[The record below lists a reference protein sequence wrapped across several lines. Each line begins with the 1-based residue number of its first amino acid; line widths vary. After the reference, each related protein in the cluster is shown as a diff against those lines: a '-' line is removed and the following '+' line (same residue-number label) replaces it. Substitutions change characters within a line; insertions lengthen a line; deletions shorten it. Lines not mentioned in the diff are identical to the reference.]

1 MHRLLGFI
9 LLQPLLQGT
18 QSWSFSPLKRL
29 SRCKA
34 TVSIR
39 AVNDVRNEGI
49 ETADAVVCG
58 GGPAG
63 LLTAIMLAEKLPPSQ
78 KIRLYDRLSA
88 PPDADDDRI
97 WDNDVARFY
106 LIGLGGR
113 GQSALQEF
121 GAWEGVVKDRC
132 VSVVGRRDWQPGDLQ
147 GTERIFTESEKR
159 VPTEVLARDKLV
171 GVLHQHILDKYKG
184 RIELN
189 YGFEVHPVDFKHEN
203 GKSVL
208 VEIAQCTSELGRL
221 NPSEVKTSV
230 ENQEEILCSTED
242 TKLLKVNGLLVAA
255 DGTVRTVANA
265 MEREDRKRFDALN
278 PIQKIFAPKPFCVKR
293 YDDDNQRVYKSFPID
308 VPKDWR
314 FDLNYSARAKRATF
328 DALPANRK
336 GNYCGLLLLKKD
348 DPLAVE
354 NNDPKELRAMMDNS
368 FPYFSKLVD
377 DDTMATVAKKPVSYL
392 PSFRYAGPRLFQGN
406 NCVMLGD
413 CVHTVKPYFGLGANS
428 ALEDVRILG
437 QAIDKY
443 KEENGEFDTAKVV
456 REFSKRRAKDAKVL
470 VRVSRD
476 LDRPGK
482 LGVFTFL
489 IPIILDSIFSKFLPA
504 IFTPNIINMLQR
516 EGWTFSGVA
525 RRKRLERVL
534 QVAMLTSGFYLAGR
548 VATRALKWT
557 ATKLLA
563 LCQTSVA
570 ARYAIPA
577 AALSFVAT
585 FLASRSNETREV
597 KDLPAVADV
606 ISKFSKK
613 SEEKQVT
620 K

>member
-1 MHRLLGFI
+1 MNSNSTTC
-9 LLQPLLQGT
+9 GT
-18 QSWSFSPLKRL
+18 LSWSFCPPNKL
-29 SRCKA
+29 STRKA
-34 TVSIR
+34 TVSIIR
-39 AVNDVRNEGI
+39 AVNDISNESV

-132 VSVVGRRDWQPGDLQ
+132 VSVVGRRDWQPGDLE
-147 GTERIFTESEKR
+147 GTERIFTEAEKR

-171 GVLHQHILDKYKG
+171 GVLHQHILDKYNG

-189 YGFEVHPVDFKHEN
+189 YGFEVHPIDFSHEN

-265 MEREDRKRFDALN
+265 MEREDRKRFDSLN
-278 PIQKIFAPKPFCVKR
+278 PIQKVFAPKPFRVKR

-354 NNDPKELRAMMDNS
+354 NNDPNELRAMMDNS
-368 FPYFSKLVD
+368 FPFFSKLID

-392 PSFRYAGPRLFQGN
+392 PSFRYAGPRLHQGN

-437 QAIDKY
+437 QAIDKH
-443 KEENGEFDTAKVV
+443 KDENGEIDTTKVV
-456 REFSKRRAKDAKVL
+456 REFSKRRAKDSKAL

-534 QVAMLTSGFYLAGR
+534 QAAMLASGFYLVGR
-548 VATRALKWT
+548 VATRAALWT
-557 ATKLLA
+557 VAKVFA
-563 LCQTSVA
+563 LCQRSVA

-577 AALSFVAT
+577 AALSCVAT
-585 FLASRSNETREV
+585 FLASRSNKTRELS

-613 SEEKQVT
+613 SEEKQVA
-620 K
+620 KK

>member
-1 MHRLLGFI
+1 MYRYLVI
-9 LLQPLLQGT
+9 VLLQSFLRGT
-18 QSWSFSPLKRL
+18 QIWAFSHPRRIA
-29 SRCKA
+29 SQKA
-34 TVSIR
+34 SVSIR
-39 AVNDVRNEGI
+39 ASDNANSENVKAV
-49 ETADAVVCG
+49 DAVVCG

-78 KIRLYDRLSA
+78 TIRLYDRLSA
-88 PPDADDDRI
+88 PPDADDESI
-97 WDNDVARFY
+97 WDNDVAKFY

-132 VSVVGRRDWQPGDLQ
+132 VSVVGRRDWQPGDLE
-147 GTERIFTESEKR
+147 GTERIFTTAEKR

-189 YGFEVHPVDFKHEN
+189 YGYEVHPLDFNHDN

-208 VEIAQCTSELGRL
+208 IEIAQCKSDLGRL
-221 NPSEVKTSV
+221 NPSKVKTSV
-230 ENQEEILCSTED
+230 ENQEDTLCSTED
-242 TKLLKVNGLLVAA
+242 AQLLNVGLLVAA

-265 MEREDRKRFDALN
+265 MEREDQKRFDSLN
-278 PIQKIFAPKPFCVKR
+278 PIQKLFAPRPFRVKR
-293 YDDDNQRVYKSFPID
+293 YEDDNQRVYKSFPID

-348 DPLAVE
+348 DPLAKE
-354 NNDPKELRAMMDNS
+354 NNDPKELRAMLDES
-368 FPYFSKLVD
+368 FPYFSKLID

-406 NCVMLGD
+406 SCVILGD

-437 QAIDKY
+437 QAIDKHIQ
-443 KEENGEFDTAKVV
+443 EDGAIDTAKVV
-456 REFSKRRAKDAKVL
+456 REFSKNRAKDSKAL
-470 VRVSRD
+470 VRVSRN

-482 LGVFTFL
+482 LGVITFL

-525 RRKRLERVL
+525 RRKRLERAL
-534 QVAMLTSGFYLAGR
+534 QVGMLTSGLYVAGKISVR
-548 VATRALKWT
+548 VMSWCARGVFE
-557 ATKLLA
+557 
-563 LCQTSVA
+563 LCQRSVA
-570 ARYAIPA
+570 ARYAVPS
-577 AALSFVAT
+577 ALFSFVAV
-585 FLASRSNETREV
+585 LLSSRSGDKRES

-606 ISKFSKK
+606 ITKFSKK
-613 SEEKQVT
+613 SEEKQLE
-620 K
+620 